1 MTRARMNHLF
11 AASGSFFDVAIDHGM
26 FNEASFLGGIK
37 DMHAAICTIAAAPDA
52 SQLLPGTAKILQFIP
67 GKSCTLTAGTQ
78 NRVVPVVYGA
88 GS

>member
-11 AASGSFFDVAIDHGM
+11 AASGNFLDVAIDHGM

-37 DMHAAICTIAAAPDA
+37 DVPAAIRTIAAAPDA
-52 SQLLPGTAKILQFIP
+52 IQLPPATAKILQFIP
-67 GKSCTLTAGTQ
+67 FKSRALTAGTQ
-78 NRVVPVVYGA
+78 NRVVPVVCGA